1 MQFVSI
7 GDNSHTMLNPI
18 FWENKKNISN
28 AEIFKDQTLGANIH
42 IHYIIIKGQVF
53 NWLFLAFL
61 FCPAIIFL

>member
-1 MQFVSI
+1 
-7 GDNSHTMLNPI
+7 MLNPI

-61 FCPAIIFL
+61 FCPAIIF